1 MSNRDLILMGLGNL
15 LRRKTRSV
23 LTVLGVIIGTCSIVV
38 MLSLGIAMDRG
49 FQEQLSYMGDLTI
62 IDVNNYGYYDMGMMG
77 GSSSGGSQTKL
88 DEQAV
93 TQFRQIPGV
102 KAVMPVRNL
111 HMKMGAGRYVGYV
124 SIVGVDPDVME
135 AFGFEAEAGR
145 LLQASDKDAMVF
157 GKSVAY
163 NFYNP
168 RMNNYHHRHYAYGMN
183 GDMPPPPVD
192 VLSAKL
198 TMTSDMQYGETR
210 NRYDDGNEG
219 PPPKIY
225 DVRGVGVLATSNSE
239 KDYNAY
245 MNRTSLEKIL
255 EEQQRNNRND
265 RGRVD
270 TSQYERVQVKVN
282 RIEDVESVQNA
293 IKAMGH
299 QTFSLTDILNS
310 MKETSRM
317 IQMILGGIGAISLL
331 VAAIGITNT
340 MIMSIY
346 ERTREIGVM
355 KVIGARLT
363 DIRKL
368 FLIEAGLIGFLGGLL
383 GIGISLLISL
393 GLNRIGA
400 GFMGPGSTTKMSV
413 IPFQLALMAVGF
425 STLIGIIA
433 GYSPAR
439 RAMKLSAL
447 EAIRN
452 E

>member
-1 MSNRDLILMGLGNL
+1 MTNRDLILMGFGNL

-62 IDVNNYGYYDMGMMG
+62 IDVNNYGFYDMGMMG
-77 GSSSGGSQTKL
+77 GSSGGGQTKL
-88 DEQAV
+88 DDAAV
-93 TQFRQIPGV
+93 AEFRKIPGV
-102 KAVMPVRNL
+102 RAVMPLRTSY
-111 HMKMGAGRYVGYV
+111 MKMAAGRHVGYV
-124 SIVGVDPDVME
+124 SIIGVDPEVME

-145 LLQASDKDAMVF
+145 LLQASDKEAMVF

-168 RMNNYHHRHYAYGMN
+168 RMNNQYYYYGGMN
-183 GDMPPPPVD
+183 GDTPPPVD
-192 VLSAKL
+192 LLTAKL

-210 NRYDDGNEG
+210 NRYDDGNNN
-219 PPPKIY
+219 PPHKIY
-225 DVRGVGVLATSNSE
+225 DVRGVGILATSNTE

-245 MNRTSLEKIL
+245 MNRTSLEKIMA
-255 EEQQRNNRND
+255 EEQRNNRGD

-270 TSQYERVQVKVN
+270 NTQFERVQVKVN

-299 QTFSLTDILNS
+299 QTFSLQDILNS

-340 MIMSIY
+340 MVMSIY

-368 FLIEAGLIGFLGGLL
+368 FLIEAGLIGFVGGVM
-383 GIGISLLISL
+383 GVGISYLISL

-400 GFMGPGSTTKMSV
+400 GFMGPGSLTKMSV
-413 IPFQLALMAVGF
+413 IPFQLALMSVGF
-425 STLIGIIA
+425 STLIGIVA

>member
-1 MSNRDLILMGLGNL
+1 MSNRDLILMGFGNL

-38 MLSLGIAMDRG
+38 MLSLGFAMDRG
-49 FQEQLSYMGDLTI
+49 FQEQLAYMGDLTI
-62 IDVNNYGYYDMGMMG
+62 IDVNNYGGYDMGMMG
-77 GSSSGGSQTKL
+77 GSSGSGSQTKL

-93 TQFRQIPGV
+93 ARFRQIPNV
-102 KAVMPVRNL
+102 KAVMPQRSAY
-111 HMKMGAGRYVGYV
+111 MKMAAGRYVGHV
-124 SIVGVDPDVME
+124 NIMGVDPEVME
-135 AFGFEAEAGR
+135 AFGFEVEMGR
-145 LLQASDKDAMVF
+145 LLQASDKDTMVF
-157 GKSVAY
+157 GRSVAY

-168 RMNNYHHRHYAYGMN
+168 RMNNQNRYYGGMN
-183 GDMPPPPVD
+183 GDTPPPVD
-192 VLSAKL
+192 VLTAKL

-210 NRYDDGNEG
+210 NRYDDGNDG
-219 PPPKIY
+219 PAPKIY
-225 DVRGVGVLATSNSE
+225 DIRGVGILAQSNSE

-245 MNRTSLEKIL
+245 MNRDSLEKIL
-255 EEQQRNNRND
+255 EEQQRQNRND

-270 TSQYERVQVKVN
+270 NSQYERVQVKVN
-282 RIEDVESVQNA
+282 RIEDVEAVQET

-299 QTFSLTDILNS
+299 QTYSLTDILTS

-368 FLIEAGLIGFLGGLL
+368 FLIEAGLIGFAGGLL
-383 GIGISLLISL
+383 GVGISYLISM

-400 GFMGPGSTTKMSV
+400 SFMGPDSITKMSV
-413 IPFQLALMAVGF
+413 IPFQLALMAIGF

>member
-1 MSNRDLILMGLGNL
+1 MTNRDLILMGFGNL

-62 IDVNNYGYYDMGMMG
+62 IDINNYGGYDMGMIG
-77 GSSSGGSQTKL
+77 GSSGGGSQTKL
-88 DEQAV
+88 DDAAV
-93 TQFRQIPGV
+93 AQFRQIPGV
-102 KAVMPVRNL
+102 KAVMPQRSAY
-111 HMKMGAGRYVGYV
+111 MKMAAGRFVGYV
-124 SIVGVDPDVME
+124 SIMGVEPEVME

-157 GKSVAY
+157 GRSVAY

-168 RMNNYHHRHYAYGMN
+168 RMMNNQNYYYGGMN
-183 GDMPPPPVD
+183 GDTPPPVD
-192 VLSAKL
+192 LLSAKL

-210 NRYDDGNEG
+210 NRYDDGNDG
-219 PPPKIY
+219 PAPKIY
-225 DVRGVGVLATSNSE
+225 DIRGVGTLAQSNSE

-245 MNRTSLEKIL
+245 MNRASLEKIL
-255 EEQQRNNRND
+255 EEEQRNNRND

-270 TSQYERVQVKVN
+270 NTQFERVQVKVN
-282 RIEDVESVQNA
+282 RIEDVEPVQNA

-340 MIMSIY
+340 MVMSIY

-368 FLIEAGLIGFLGGLL
+368 FLIEAALIGFVGGVLGV
-383 GIGISLLISL
+383 GISFLISL

-400 GFMGPGSTTKMSV
+400 GFMGPGSVTKMSV
-413 IPFQLALMAVGF
+413 IPFQLALMAIGF

>member
-1 MSNRDLILMGLGNL
+1 MSNRDLILMGFGNL

-49 FQEQLSYMGDLTI
+49 FQEQLAYMGDLTI
-62 IDVNNYGYYDMGMMG
+62 IDVNNYGYYEMGMMG
-77 GSSSGGSQTKL
+77 GSSGGSQTKL
-88 DEQAV
+88 DDAAV
-93 TQFRQIPGV
+93 AQFRQIPGV
-102 KAVMPVRNL
+102 KAVMPQRSAY
-111 HMKMGAGRYVGYV
+111 MKMAAGRYVGYV
-124 SIVGVDPDVME
+124 SIMGVDPEVME

-145 LLQASDKDAMVF
+145 LLQASDKDTMVF

-168 RMNNYHHRHYAYGMN
+168 RMNNQNRYFLGMN
-183 GDMPPPPVD
+183 GDAPPPVD
-192 VLSAKL
+192 MLSAKL

-210 NRYDDGNEG
+210 NRYDDGNDG
-219 PPPKIY
+219 PAPKIY
-225 DVRGVGVLATSNSE
+225 DVRGVGILAQSNSE

-270 TSQYERVQVKVN
+270 NSQYERVQVKVN
-282 RIEDVESVQNA
+282 RIEDVESVQDA

-317 IQMILGGIGAISLL
+317 IQMILGGIGAVSLL

-368 FLIEAGLIGFLGGLL
+368 FLIEAGLIGFLGGVL
-383 GIGISLLISL
+383 GIGISFVVSL

-400 GFMGPGSTTKMSV
+400 SFMGPGSTTKMSV

-425 STLIGIIA
+425 STLIGIVA

-439 RAMKLSAL
+439 RAMRLSAL

>member
-1 MSNRDLILMGLGNL
+1 MSNRDLILMGFGNL

-77 GSSSGGSQTKL
+77 GSSGGAQTKL
-88 DEQAV
+88 DEGAV
-93 TQFRQIPGV
+93 AQFRQIPGV

-111 HMKMGAGRYVGYV
+111 FMKMSAGRYVGYV

-145 LLQASDKDAMVF
+145 LLMASDKDAMVF
-157 GKSVAY
+157 GRSVAY

-168 RMNNYHHRHYAYGMN
+168 RMNNQRYYHWGMN
-183 GDMPPPPVD
+183 GDTPPPVD
-192 VLSAKL
+192 LLTAKL

-210 NRYDDGNEG
+210 NRYDDGNDG

-225 DVRGVGVLATSNSE
+225 DVRGVGTLATSNSE

-368 FLIEAGLIGFLGGLL
+368 FLIEAGLIGFAGGLL
-383 GIGISLLISL
+383 GIGISFLISL

-413 IPFQLALMAVGF
+413 IPLQLAFMAVGF